1 MAQVHVTTCPGHVSW
16 CLRSTI
22 SILALSLLQSGYQQW
37 TGKHIQVVN
46 IFFITCI
53 NISRVTMM
61 VEESNITRSEDD
73 YLNAEKDVNV
83 TDAVFPLAMR

>member
-1 MAQVHVTTCPGHVSW
+1 MDTSNGQVNTYKW
-16 CLRSTI
+16 L
-22 SILALSLLQSGYQQW
+22 
-37 TGKHIQVVN
+37 VN
-46 IFFITCI
+46 IFFMTCFD
-53 NISRVTMM
+53 ISRVTMM

>member
-1 MAQVHVTTCPGHVSW
+1 M
-16 CLRSTI
+16 
-22 SILALSLLQSGYQQW
+22 
-37 TGKHIQVVN
+37 VN
-46 IFFITCI
+46 IFFMTCFD
-53 NISRVTMM
+53 ISRVTMM